1 MGNLIVKYYPS
12 LLYKILRE
20 QQSPQVIKLVTGFLS
35 FHFKKG
41 KLSEEVGVQIIDK
54 ISEIINTP
62 SLW

>member
-1 MGNLIVKYYPS
+1 MKYYPS

-20 QQSPQVIKLVTGFLS
+20 QQGLQVIKLVAGFLS

-54 ISEIINTP
+54 ISEIVNAP